1 MVWVFYIVQNIIRTF
16 NATDE
21 NVNEMRDELSRIG
34 QKVDVHVVTIK
45 HLELQMNRF
54 STIVNPH
61 KPSTL
66 PINTI

>member
-45 HLELQMNRF
+45 HLELQMNQM
-54 STIVNPH
+54 STTVNLH
-61 KPSTL
+61 QPSTV
-66 PINTI
+66 PINII